1 MSSSESGVFTQRSVK
16 IDYRHILTDSPNE
29 IKLNTEIWNIQ

>member
-1 MSSSESGVFTQRSVK
+1 MSSSENGVFTQRNVK
-16 IDYRHILTDSPNE
+16 IDYRHILTDSLID